1 MLLLSEAQM
10 EVARLLEEL
19 SLADRFFL
27 SSFLS
32 LASSL
37 FSLRFSL
44 FSLLSRLFCAYGI
57 CFGVGVCTSLLSCL
71 LSQQASDRDGCLFW

>member
-10 EVARLLEEL
+10 ELARLLEEL

-32 LASSL
+32 LASLL
-37 FSLRFSL
+37 FSLCFSL
-44 FSLLSRLFCAYGI
+44 FSHLSRLFCAYGI
-57 CFGVGVCTSLLSCL
+57 CFGVGGLYLSLILSL
-71 LSQQASDRDGCLFW
+71 IPTGL

>member
-10 EVARLLEEL
+10 EVARLLAQL

-37 FSLRFSL
+37 FALFSILSSVSSLSSL
-44 FSLLSRLFCAYGI
+44 FSSLPLTLYSVLALFSYH
-57 CFGVGVCTSLLSCL
+57 LP
-71 LSQQASDRDGCLFW
+71 